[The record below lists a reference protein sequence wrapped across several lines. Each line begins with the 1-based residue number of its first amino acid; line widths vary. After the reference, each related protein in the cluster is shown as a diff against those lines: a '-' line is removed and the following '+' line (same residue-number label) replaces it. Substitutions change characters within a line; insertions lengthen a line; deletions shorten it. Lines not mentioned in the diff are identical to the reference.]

1 MRTLIVG
8 FGKMGMLHAATVRM
22 LPGGGDIVIAE
33 TSPLVRKG
41 IAAIAP
47 GTRVVA
53 DYAEAL
59 ADPSLT
65 HAVIATPTA
74 SHAPI
79 FRRIA
84 ERVPRIFVEKPFAAD
99 RASAQAAADC
109 LPPGSRG
116 GVRVGHCIRF
126 SPLFLEAKRLL
137 DAGAIGTI
145 GHFDATMFS
154 SDVLK
159 PAKSWRFKGAAA
171 GGGVLLDLGSH
182 LVDMTRFFF
191 GMPDELTGLTE
202 SLVSAGT
209 EDRFE
214 SEWSYAGFSG
224 RVEASWSKPDCRKAS
239 LQIRVQGSN
248 GELFVSDDAVELRL
262 ASAAAGVA
270 AGTTRRSITSLEHA
284 VPFDLAGTVYAMQLE
299 AWWNAPLQSSPAVNS
314 LDESLADL
322 GLLDA
327 IRGSQGQKVRP
338 R

>member
-33 TSPLVRKG
+33 TSPLVRQG

-53 DYAEAL
+53 DYTEAL
-59 ADPSLT
+59 ADPALT

-79 FRRIA
+79 FQRIA
-84 ERVPRIFVEKPFAAD
+84 ARVPRIFVEKPFAAD
-99 RASAQAAADC
+99 HASARAAADR
-109 LPPGSRG
+109 LSPGARG

-137 DAGAIGTI
+137 DAGAVGTI
-145 GHFDATMFS
+145 ERFDASMFS

-182 LVDMTRFFF
+182 LVDMVRFFF
-191 GMPDELTGLTE
+191 GMPDELTGRTE

-214 SEWSYAGFSG
+214 SEWSYAGFAG
-224 RVEASWSKPDCRKAS
+224 RLESSWSKPDCRKAS
-239 LQIRVQGSN
+239 LQVRVQGSN
-248 GELFVSDDAVELRL
+248 GELSVSDDAVDLRL
-262 ASAAAGVA
+262 ASPAAGLP
-270 AGTTRRSITSLEHA
+270 AGATRRSITALEHA

-299 AWWNAPLQSSPAVNS
+299 AWWNAPLAGGTAVNS

-322 GLLDA
+322 RLLDA
-327 IRGSQGQKVRP
+327 IRRSRGQRVRP
-338 R
+338 